1 MRSIILIGLLM
12 CGPYPEPD
20 DIPIFTSPTL
30 RSPMPTFKLTFTTEH
45 VTHVPA
51 KDAQEAEQKAQRM
64 CAVAHSKGALM
75 RMHKIEEVVASEP
88 QSDRRA

>member
-1 MRSIILIGLLM
+1 MRSFILIGLLM

-20 DIPIFTSPTL
+20 DIPISTSPAL

-51 KDAQEAEQKAQRM
+51 KDAEEAARKAKAM
-64 CAVAHSKGALM
+64 CEIAHNKGALM
-75 RMHKIEEVVASEP
+75 RMHKIEEVVASDP
-88 QSDRRA
+88 QSERRA

>member
-1 MRSIILIGLLM
+1 MRSVFLIGLLM

-20 DIPIFTSPTL
+20 GIPIPTSPAL

-51 KDAQEAEQKAQRM
+51 KDAEEAARKAKTM
-64 CAVAHSKGALM
+64 CEIAHNKGALM